1 MVAALAHVLPLTRVA
16 DDDEVLV
23 ARVLRGDAL
32 AFRDLYGRHSR
43 YVAGVVYRLMGD
55 DAELEDIVQDAFV
68 RAAER
73 LPSLREPAQLRAWLV
88 TSAAAPPELDPPPA
102 RPGRPHRLRSARP
115 GPRRRAL
122 RGARPDPRPA
132 ARAVDAAPR
141 GGLSARGRGRVV
153 RRVARDGQAA
163 DRRRAGPARSA
174 AGRSDA
180 MRSRPL
186 GDVLARLDARRRGGT
201 P

>member
-1 MVAALAHVLPLTRVA
+1 LAHVLPLTPVV

-73 LPSLREPAQLRAWLV
+73 LPTLRVPSQVRAWLV
-88 TSAAAPPELDPPPA
+88 TIAV
-102 RPGRPHRLRSARP
+102 RLT
-115 GPRRRAL
+115 
-122 RGARPDPRPA
+122 
-132 ARAVDAAPR
+132 
-141 GGLSARGRGRVV
+141 
-153 RRVARDGQAA
+153 Q
-163 DRRRAGPARSA
+163 
-174 AGRSDA
+174 
-180 MRSRPL
+180 SRL
-186 GDVLARLDARRRGGT
+186 ARRRRRSWIRQHLGRAAPTVSDPKDRAPADELYSALDQVPDKLRVPWVLHRVEGCRLEDVAAACGVSLATVKRRIADAQTRLDRRLGEGVT

>member
-32 AFRDLYGRHSR
+32 AFRDLYARHSR

-88 TSAAAPPELDPPPA
+88 TIAVRLGQSRLTRRRRRSWIRRQLTRAAPTVSDPRDRAPADELYAALDQIPD
-102 RPGRPHRLRSARP
+102 RLRVPWLLHRVEGFRLEDVAASCGVSLATIK
-115 GPRRRAL
+115 RRIA
-122 RGARPDPRPA
+122 
-132 ARAVDAAPR
+132 DAQSR
-141 GGLSARGRGRVV
+141 L
-153 RRVARDGQAA
+153 
-163 DRRRAGPARSA
+163 DRRLEGA
-174 AGRSDA
+174 
-180 MRSRPL
+180 
-186 GDVLARLDARRRGGT
+186 T